1 MIMLVFG
8 RDRIKHLLT
17 DCYRV
22 FEQLTRYWTLIINSQ
37 DAPLEIP
44 GSWELDGL
52 QMFPFMAEI
61 MGF

>member
-8 RDRIKHLLT
+8 RGRIKHLLT

-22 FEQLTRYWTLIINSQ
+22 FEQLTRCMTLIINSQ

-44 GSWELDGL
+44 GS
-52 QMFPFMAEI
+52 
-61 MGF
+61 